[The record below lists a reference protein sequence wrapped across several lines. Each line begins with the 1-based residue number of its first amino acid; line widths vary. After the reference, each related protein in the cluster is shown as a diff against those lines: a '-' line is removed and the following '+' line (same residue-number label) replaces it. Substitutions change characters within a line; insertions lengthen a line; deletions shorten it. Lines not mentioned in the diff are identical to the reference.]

1 MTDNLNSRLVYLSD
15 ELASS
20 YEKEYSS
27 DEEEYFENKRI
38 KSELVDFI
46 LDANSHGEMSLVDSA
61 FKVLLDNTGCQ
72 EDFEIL
78 EEFSVLLLR
87 RKSSIKIYWKNI
99 YKKVHYLD
107 GYR

>member
-46 LDANSHGEMSLVDSA
+46 IDANSHGEVSFVDGA
-61 FKVLLDNTGCQ
+61 FKILLENTGCQ

-78 EEFSVLLLR
+78 EEILRPVIEKKIINKDLLE
-87 RKSSIKIYWKNI
+87 K
-99 YKKVHYLD
+99 YLQESPLS
-107 GYR
+107 RWL

>member
-78 EEFSVLLLR
+78 EEIIRPIIEKKIIDKDLLE
-87 RKSSIKIYWKNI
+87 K
-99 YKKVHYLD
+99 YLQESPLS
-107 GYR
+107 RWL

>member
-1 MTDNLNSRLVYLSD
+1 MTNDLNSRLVYLSE

-27 DEEEYFENKRI
+27 DDEEYFENKRM

-46 LDANSHGEMSLVDSA
+46 IDANSRGEMSFVDNA
-61 FKVLLDNTGCQ
+61 FEILLENTGCQ

-78 EEFSVLLLR
+78 EEILRPVIEKKIIDEDLLEKHLQESPLSR
-87 RKSSIKIYWKNI
+87 W
-99 YKKVHYLD
+99 L
-107 GYR
+107 